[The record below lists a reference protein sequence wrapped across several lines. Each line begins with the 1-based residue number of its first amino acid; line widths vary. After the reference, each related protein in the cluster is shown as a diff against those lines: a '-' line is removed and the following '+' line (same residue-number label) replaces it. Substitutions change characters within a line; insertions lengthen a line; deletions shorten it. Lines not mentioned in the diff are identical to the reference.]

1 MSGGLDVLAMKEDDV
16 VKLLAA
22 NAHLGDSNVDLQMAH
37 YVYKV
42 KADGECVVRSAC
54 TQVFVFRFV
63 F

>member
-22 NAHLGDSNVDLQMAH
+22 NSHLGDSNVDLQMAH

-42 KADGECVVRSAC
+42 KADGECGLGRW
-54 TQVFVFRFV
+54 
-63 F
+63 